1 MVSVKRK
8 RSDATASEDE
18 FSEVSQDYAQ
28 SDEEI
33 DISTA
38 LTGKRPKVAMISKG
52 TPGAGNDWDDDNDD
66 DLQDFIRE
74 SIAKRDVKEGTELL
88 KKTKGKTKIAKG
100 EVGGGSFQSMGGY
113 LFARVSQ
120 ATSGRTPCLAP
131 EGRNLE
137 HSVSSH

>member
-38 LTGKRPKVAMISKG
+38 LTGKRPKVARISKG
-52 TPGAGNDWDDDNDD
+52 TPGAGNDWDDDNDEGDNWD
-66 DLQDFIRE
+66 DRPQDA
-74 SIAKRDVKEGTELL
+74 SHS
-88 KKTKGKTKIAKG
+88 G
-100 EVGGGSFQSMGGY
+100 EGGSVAKTRSVNKAQGSDI
-113 LFARVSQ
+113 
-120 ATSGRTPCLAP
+120 RT
-131 EGRNLE
+131 
-137 HSVSSH
+137 

>member
-38 LTGKRPKVAMISKG
+38 LTGKRPKVARISKG

-66 DLQDFIRE
+66 DL
-74 SIAKRDVKEGTELL
+74 
-88 KKTKGKTKIAKG
+88 
-100 EVGGGSFQSMGGY
+100 
-113 LFARVSQ
+113 
-120 ATSGRTPCLAP
+120 
-131 EGRNLE
+131 
-137 HSVSSH
+137 SS